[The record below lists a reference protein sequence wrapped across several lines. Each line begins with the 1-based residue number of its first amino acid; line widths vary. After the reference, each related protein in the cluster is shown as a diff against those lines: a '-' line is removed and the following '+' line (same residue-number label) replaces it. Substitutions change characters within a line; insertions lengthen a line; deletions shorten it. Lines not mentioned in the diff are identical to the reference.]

1 MSKNNENKLV
11 PKFRFP
17 EFENYGEWKEK
28 KFDDLCK
35 FVRGPFGRALKKE
48 IFVNEGYAVYE
59 QQHAIYNDFT
69 SFRYF
74 ISQEKYNE
82 LKRFSVLPK
91 DIIMSCSGTMGK
103 FAVIPENPKEGV
115 INQALLKLTVK
126 PDYEIGFIKTSLE
139 LPVTQNKLLSQS
151 AGGAIKNV
159 VEVAQIKEINLLIPE
174 RKEQQK
180 IASCLSSLDEVITSE
195 SQKLE
200 VLKDHKKGLL
210 QNLLPQAGETVPKFR
225 FKEFEDSGEWVES
238 SVEGNCLVKGR
249 IGYRGYTT
257 NDLVNQ
263 GEGALVL
270 GGKHIQNQTLD
281 LSDPTYLSWEKYYE
295 SPEIMV
301 EIGDII
307 FSQRGTLGD
316 CAIIEE
322 EIGPA
327 TINPSMVLLKN
338 ITCNSKFL
346 YYILI
351 GDRIQ
356 NEVKKSKGLGAIP
369 MLSQKQIREFSFLI
383 PHNLEEQQRIASCL
397 SSLDDLITAQNQ
409 KLEALQLHKKGLL
422 QGLFPTLSET
432 GFTGLKDE
440 KDSKT

>member
-11 PKFRFP
+11 PKLRFP
-17 EFENYGEWKEK
+17 
-28 KFDDLCK
+28 
-35 FVRGPFGRALKKE
+35 
-48 IFVNEGYAVYE
+48 
-59 QQHAIYNDFT
+59 
-69 SFRYF
+69 
-74 ISQEKYNE
+74 
-82 LKRFSVLPK
+82 
-91 DIIMSCSGTMGK
+91 
-103 FAVIPENPKEGV
+103 
-115 INQALLKLTVK
+115 
-126 PDYEIGFIKTSLE
+126 
-139 LPVTQNKLLSQS
+139 
-151 AGGAIKNV
+151 
-159 VEVAQIKEINLLIPE
+159 
-174 RKEQQK
+174 
-180 IASCLSSLDEVITSE
+180 
-195 SQKLE
+195 
-200 VLKDHKKGLL
+200 
-210 QNLLPQAGETVPKFR
+210 PQAGETVPKFR

-327 TINPSMVLLKN
+327 TINPSMVLLNN

-383 PHNLEEQQRIASCL
+383 PHNLEERQRIASCL

>member
-11 PKFRFP
+11 PKLRFP
-17 EFENYGEWKEK
+17 EFTNSKEWEAKEFSEYIVLYRGSSPRPIQNYLTKDVSG
-28 KFDDLCK
+28 
-35 FVRGPFGRALKKE
+35 
-48 IFVNEGYAVYE
+48 VNW
-59 QQHAIYNDFT
+59 I
-69 SFRYF
+69 
-74 ISQEKYNE
+74 K
-82 LKRFSVLPK
+82 
-91 DIIMSCSGTMGK
+91 
-103 FAVIPENPKEGV
+103 
-115 INQALLKLTVK
+115 
-126 PDYEIGFIKTSLE
+126 IGD
-139 LPVTQNKLLSQS
+139 TQNAINYVIKNVEEKITTEGATKSRKVTIGELILANSMSFGKTYLLEIEGCIYDGWFVLREYEEHFNKAFLLQLLNSEHLQKQYKRLS
-151 AGGAIKNV
+151 AGGIVQN
-159 VEVAQIKEINLLIPE
+159 ISSEIVYKTILAHTSFS
-174 RKEQQK
+174 EQQK
-180 IASCLSSLDEVITSE
+180 IAACLSSLDEVITAE

-225 FKEFEDSGEWVES
+225 FKEFENSGEWVES

-383 PHNLEEQQRIASCL
+383 PHNLEEQQKVASAL
-397 SSLDDLITAQNQ
+397 SSIDDLIKAQIE
-409 KLEALQLHKKGLL
+409 KVEALQLHKKGLL
-422 QGLFPTLSET
+422 QGLFPNVSPLSP
-432 GFTGLKDE
+432 
-440 KDSKT
+440 

>member
-1 MSKNNENKLV
+1 MSKNNENKLI
-11 PKFRFP
+11 PKLRFP
-17 EFENYGEWKEK
+17 EFINSNEWDEKPLGNISNRITEKNSDGE
-28 KFDDLCK
+28 
-35 FVRGPFGRALKKE
+35 
-48 IFVNEGYAVYE
+48 
-59 QQHAIYNDFT
+59 
-69 SFRYF
+69 
-74 ISQEKYNE
+74 
-82 LKRFSVLPK
+82 
-91 DIIMSCSGTMGK
+91 
-103 FAVIPENPKEGV
+103 
-115 INQALLKLTVK
+115 
-126 PDYEIGFIKTSLE
+126 
-139 LPVTQNKLLSQS
+139 
-151 AGGAIKNV
+151 IKNV
-159 VEVAQIKEINLLIPE
+159 FTNSAVDGIVDQRDFFDKDIADKASLENYYVVKDGDYVYNPRISNIAPVGPISKNKTGKSGAMSPLYTVFRFVDKNNEFYEYYFKTRHWFNAIRKVSNTGARFDRMSITDSVFMSIPVLVPSP
-174 RKEQQK
+174 KEQKK
-180 IASCLSSLDEVITSE
+180 IAACLSSLDKVITAE

-225 FKEFEDSGEWVES
+225 FKEFVDSGEWVES

-383 PHNLEEQQRIASCL
+383 PHNLEEQQKVASAL
-397 SSLDDLITAQNQ
+397 SSIDDLIKAQIE
-409 KLEALQLHKKGLL
+409 KVEALQQHKKGLL
-422 QGLFPTLSET
+422 QGLFPNVSPLSP
-432 GFTGLKDE
+432 
-440 KDSKT
+440 

>member
-11 PKFRFP
+11 PKLRFP
-17 EFENYGEWKEK
+17 EFENDGEWKEK

-35 FVRGPFGRALKKE
+35 FVRGPFGGALKKE

-103 FAVIPENPKEGV
+103 FAVIPENPKEGI

-180 IASCLSSLDEVITSE
+180 IAACLSSLDEVITAE
-195 SQKLE
+195 SQKLAL
-200 VLKDHKKGLL
+200 LKDHKKGLL

-225 FKEFEDSGEWVES
+225 FKEFENSGEWEIR
-238 SVEGNCLVKGR
+238 SVGDN
-249 IGYRGYTT
+249 I
-257 NDLVNQ
+257 DLIS
-263 GEGALVL
+263 GIAIKSE
-270 GGKHIQNQTLD
+270 D
-281 LSDPTYLSWEKYYE
+281 LSDDKSGTPILRGINITEGEVRHSYEMDKFYLGAVKTFEKYL
-295 SPEIMV
+295 V
-301 EIGDII
+301 EENDIVI
-307 FSQRGTLGD
+307 AMDGSKVG
-316 CAIIEE
+316 
-322 EIGPA
+322 
-327 TINPSMVLLKN
+327 KN
-338 ITCNSKFL
+338 VAMISSNDAGA
-346 YYILI
+346 ILI
-351 GDRIQ
+351 QRVARIR
-356 NEVKKSKGLGAIP
+356 AINSDIKYLYQHF
-369 MLSQKQIREFSFLI
+369 LSNNFRNYVDVVNTSSGIPHISAKQIRDFEIGFPPKI
-383 PHNLEEQQRIASCL
+383 EEQQKIASTL
-397 SSLDDLITAQNQ
+397 SSIDDLIIAQNQ

-422 QGLFPTLSET
+422 QGLFPSVND
-432 GFTGLKDE
+432 GDNGKI
-440 KDSKT
+440 

>member
-1 MSKNNENKLV
+1 MSKNNDNKLV
-11 PKFRFP
+11 PKLRFP
-17 EFENYGEWKEK
+17 EFKNEEAWSIDQVGNV
-28 KFDDLCK
+28 FD
-35 FVRGPFGRALKKE
+35 VTRGYVLSMNLVSEMQSE
-48 IFVNEGYAVYE
+48 ITPYPVYSSQTKNNGLAGYYKDYLYEDAITWTTDGANAGDVN
-59 QQHAIYNDFT
+59 
-69 SFRYF
+69 FR
-74 ISQEKYNE
+74 K
-82 LKRFSVLPK
+82 
-91 DIIMSCSGTMGK
+91 GK
-103 FAVIPENPKEGV
+103 FYCTNVCGVLINKDGFANPCVAALINSVSRKHVSYVGNPKLMNGV
-115 INQALLKLTVK
+115 MSK
-126 PDYEIGFIKTSLE
+126 IK
-139 LPVTQNKLLSQS
+139 
-151 AGGAIKNV
+151 
-159 VEVAQIKEINLLIPE
+159 IPFPKI
-174 RKEQQK
+174 KEQQK
-180 IASCLSSLDEVITSE
+180 IADCLSSLDEFITAE

-327 TINPSMVLLKN
+327 TINPSMVLLNN

-356 NEVKKSKGLGAIP
+356 NEVKK
-369 MLSQKQIREFSFLI
+369 KQGFGSNSYAFTKT
-383 PHNLEEQQRIASCL
+383 NQRVFIL
-397 SSLDDLITAQNQ
+397 NT
-409 KLEALQLHKKGLL
+409 
-422 QGLFPTLSET
+422 P
-432 GFTGLKDE
+432 
-440 KDSKT
+440 